1 MRDESN
7 PGGTT
12 MRRPLLSLV
21 MAGVVTASVGAVG
34 LIASPGVSTAKVAEP
49 LYISMGDSYS
59 VGYQNPTLGNT
70 TGFTGYVAK
79 KEKLQLENFGCG
91 GATTSSLFTQIG
103 CSPGASAATD
113 AVPYPTTDQVD
124 AVLTYLAL
132 PANFGKV
139 QLVTVS
145 ISGNDV
151 TACANNSNPLPCVQ
165 AAQATI
171 ETNVGNLVSQLD
183 AALTANGDTTARIVG
198 ITYPDVI
205 LGDYVMPVG
214 LTNPVLA
221 ALSRVAFDSFIN
233 PALNT
238 EYTSVARGAFVNVTT
253 AHSGAAKMGADT
265 GSFNGTTGAYT
276 GPMSN
281 LTGFGKVPAPVAEV
295 CTLTWYCN
303 ASTFGDIHAN
313 TNGYKFIG
321 KLIAARL
328 LLP

>member
-1 MRDESN
+1 
-7 PGGTT
+7 

-21 MAGVVTASVGAVG
+21 MAGVVTASVAAVG
-34 LIASPGVSTAKVAEP
+34 LVAAPGVSTAKVAEP

-79 KEKLQLENFGCG
+79 EKKLQLENFGCG
-91 GATTSSLFTQIG
+91 GATTTSLFTQIG
-103 CSPGASAATD
+103 CSPANSAATD
-113 AVPYPTTDQVD
+113 AVAYPSTDQVD
-124 AVLTYLAL
+124 AVLAYIAQ

-139 QLVTVS
+139 QLITVS

-151 TACANNSNPLPCVQ
+151 TACASNANPLPCVQ

-171 ETNVGNLVSQLD
+171 ETNVGSLVTQLD
-183 AALTANGDTTARIVG
+183 TALTTNGDTAAHIVG

-205 LGDYVMPVG
+205 LVDYVMPVG

-221 ALSRVAFDSFIN
+221 ALSKVAFDSFIN

-253 AHSGAAKMGADT
+253 ARSGMAKIGADT
-265 GSFNGTTGAYT
+265 GSFDLTSGAYT

-281 LTGFGKVPAPVAEV
+281 LIGFGKVPAPVAEV
-295 CTLTWYCN
+295 CKLTWYCDATN
-303 ASTFGDIHAN
+303 FGDIHAN
-313 TNGYKFIG
+313 SKGYSFIG
-321 KLIAARL
+321 KLIVAELAKL
-328 LLP
+328 

>member
-1 MRDESN
+1 
-7 PGGTT
+7 

-21 MAGVVTASVGAVG
+21 MAGVVTASVAAVG
-34 LIASPGVSTAKVAEP
+34 LLATPAVSTAKAARP

-70 TGFTGYVAK
+70 KGFTAYVAM

-103 CSPGASAATD
+103 CPPGASAATD
-113 AVPYPTTDQVD
+113 AVAYPSTDQVD
-124 AVLTYLAL
+124 AVLSYIAQ

-151 TACANNSNPLPCVQ
+151 TACANNANPIPCVQ

-171 ETNVGNLVSQLD
+171 ETNVGNLVSELD
-183 AALTANGDTTARIVG
+183 AALTANGDTTAHIVG

-214 LTNPVLA
+214 ATNPVLA
-221 ALSRVAFDSFIN
+221 ALSKLAFDALIN

-238 EYTSVARGAFVNVTT
+238 EYMSVARGGFVNVTS
-253 AHSGAAKMGADT
+253 APYGKAIAGDDT
-265 GSFNGTTGAYT
+265 GAFDLTTGAYT
-276 GPMSN
+276 GPMSK
-281 LTGFGKVPAPVAEV
+281 LTGFGMVPAPVAEI

-313 TNGYKFIG
+313 SKGYHFIG
-321 KLIAARL
+321 KLIVTEISKL
-328 LLP
+328 